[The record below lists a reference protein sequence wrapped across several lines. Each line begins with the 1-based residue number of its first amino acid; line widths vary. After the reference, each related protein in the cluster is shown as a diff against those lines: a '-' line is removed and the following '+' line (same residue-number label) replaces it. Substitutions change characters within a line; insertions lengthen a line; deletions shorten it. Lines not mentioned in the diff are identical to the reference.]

1 MGLLDRERQKR
12 ARDER
17 RLAREAILREAATLF
32 EQHPYEMVELDAIA
46 GRAKVKKGIP
56 SLLFQ
61 DKEGLF
67 LEVFLRHLKDWTGPV
82 RERLEKRPGQGP
94 EAASRVLAQALGAD
108 ARFGRL
114 LAVLHNALERNLSPH
129 LVVDFSHRFK
139 ESTAELGQALET
151 ACGQGMRRGTGSA
164 AVTRVFAWASGV
176 LQVTGSV
183 GSLSYLKVRSLWPA
197 AQLDVEAEIERL
209 ALAAL
214 AADPPAEQS

>member
-12 ARDER
+12 AREER

-67 LEVFLRHLKDWTGPV
+67 LEVFLRRLEEWSRPV
-82 RERLEKRPGQGP
+82 RERLAQKPGQGP
-94 EAASRVLAQALGAD
+94 EAAGRVLARALGAD
-108 ARFGRL
+108 PRFGRL
-114 LAVLHNALERNLSPH
+114 LAVLHNALERNLSPD
-129 LVVDFSHRFK
+129 LVVDFSHRFRDA
-139 ESTAELGQALET
+139 TAELGEALET
-151 ACGQGMRRGTGSA
+151 ACGRSMPPGTGGA
-164 AVTRVFAWASGV
+164 AVARVFAWASGV

-197 AQLDVEAEIERL
+197 AQLDVEREIERL
-209 ALAAL
+209 TLAAL
-214 AADPPAEQS
+214 AADPPTEKS

>member
-12 ARDER
+12 AREER

-67 LEVFLRHLKDWTGPV
+67 LEVFLRHLEQWAGPV
-82 RERLEKRPGQGP
+82 RERLEQQAGQGP
-94 EAASRVLAQALGAD
+94 EAASRVLARALGGD
-108 ARFGRL
+108 PRFGRL

-129 LVVDFSHRFK
+129 LVVDFSERFRDA
-139 ESTAELGQALET
+139 TAELGRALET
-151 ACGQGMRRGTGSA
+151 ACGRQMLPDTGSA
-164 AVTRVFAWASGV
+164 AVARLFAWGSGV

-183 GSLSYLKVRSLWPA
+183 GSMSYLKVRSLWPA
-197 AQLDVEAEIERL
+197 AQLDMEQEIERL

-214 AADPPAEQS
+214 AADPPGRKS